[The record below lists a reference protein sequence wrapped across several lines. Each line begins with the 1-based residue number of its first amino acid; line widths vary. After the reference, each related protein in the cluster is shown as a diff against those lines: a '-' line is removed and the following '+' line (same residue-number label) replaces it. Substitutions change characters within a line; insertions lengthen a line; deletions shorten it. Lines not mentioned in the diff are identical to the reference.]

1 MHAYAIIEVSAGRPN
16 VNFSTT
22 PVAGYVLAAGPIGN
36 YGLYLVGGSAAQLA
50 AVNALPNVVGL
61 VAMDE
66 SGGVKWSQLNN
77 TISTGFRTKINNWLA
92 ARGYPERVPT
102 GWTYRQVLTA
112 VVTRLKRVGD
122 DWDLNKTWVKDVT

>member
-61 VAMDE
+61 VDE
-66 SGGVKWSQLNN
+66 P
-77 TISTGFRTKINNWLA
+77 TIDLHMSIREDERFLKSDKGQQKVAESIFSAVRKYKQ
-92 ARGYPERVPT
+92 GYEKLLEEGRAL
-102 GWTYRQVLTA
+102 GQR
-112 VVTRLKRVGD
+112 
-122 DWDLNKTWVKDVT
+122 